1 MISALVMRRALCGI
15 LLCAPALYS
24 QSSAKGKGA
33 DPLAG
38 FDAYVAKG
46 MKDWDVPGMEIAVV
60 KDDSVTFIKGY
71 GVKTVGGH
79 DSVNIHTLF
88 ANASTT
94 KAFSSYAVMLM
105 ADSGRLSLDSRVAD
119 RLPQLQVMSPYV
131 TSELTVRD
139 LLTHRSGLPEA
150 GYLWYG
156 TNYDFNEIA
165 KKLRLVKPTYSFRE
179 HFQYQN
185 ETYAAAGFIAAAA
198 AKEDWEAMF
207 KKDIFTPLGMNETV
221 TNTAAAVAYK
231 NVATP
236 HFRIDDTVRAIDR
249 YQTDNIG
256 PAGAMYSNVADMTK
270 WLRFLL
276 DSARLGGKRML
287 SAPNFAEL
295 WKLQQIVGPDEF
307 YPTARLTHPNYTAYG
322 LGWFL
327 EDYRGEAV
335 VFHTGSIDGFVAIVG
350 LIPSRKLGVVI
361 FENLDHAELRHAL
374 MYTVFD
380 RYMGG
385 GTHDWSAEMKKM
397 YDGARAQRAQ
407 AVAAEAK
414 KRVMGT
420 KPSLPLEAYAGTYRD
435 ALYGTTTIK
444 MKDGKLWVDDPF
456 ATATVE
462 HWNYDTFE
470 FKYTKRWFGT
480 QLVTFQLGTD
490 GKVSGLDLGDGVVLA
505 RVVDSGSK

>member
-1 MISALVMRRALCGI
+1 MTRDLRALS
-15 LLCAPALYS
+15 LLALLATVTALGAQAPA
-24 QSSAKGKGA
+24 KKA

-46 MKDWDVPGMEIAVV
+46 MKDWDVPGMEIAIV

-94 KAFSSYAVMLM
+94 KAFGSYAAMLM
-105 ADSGRLSLDSRVAD
+105 VDSGKLSLDTRVAD
-119 RLPQLQVMSPYV
+119 RMPQLQLMSPYV
-131 TSELTVRD
+131 TSELTERD

-156 TNYDFNEIA
+156 TSYDFNEIA

-185 ETYAAAGFIAAAA
+185 ETYAAAVFIAALA
-198 AKEDWEAMF
+198 AKQDWEAMF

-221 TNTAAAVAYK
+221 TNTQAAVDFK

-256 PAGAMYSNVADMTK
+256 PAGAMYSNVSDMTK

-276 DSARLGGKRML
+276 DSTRIGGKRML
-287 SAPNFAEL
+287 SAANFAEL
-295 WKLQQIVGPDEF
+295 WQLQQIVGPDEF

-380 RYMGG
+380 RYIGG
-385 GTHDWSAEMKKM
+385 GTHDWSAELKKM
-397 YDGARAQRAQ
+397 YDAAHARRAE

-420 KPSLPLEAYAGTYRD
+420 KPTLPLAAYAGTYKD
-435 ALYGTTTIK
+435 ELYGTTVIKLRTASCGRTIRSR
-444 MKDGKLWVDDPF
+444 
-456 ATATVE
+456 AR
-462 HWNYDTFE
+462 
-470 FKYTKRWFGT
+470 RWSTGT
-480 QLVTFQLGTD
+480 TTR
-490 GKVSGLDLGDGVVLA
+490 S
-505 RVVDSGSK
+505 R